1 MVTKNKL
8 CAIEIESIQKYVNHK
23 IHFEAFY
30 LSIYLCF
37 NPSLFDKYLTKCDY
51 FYFLKFLISTGNK

>member
-30 LSIYLCF
+30 LSIYLSF
-37 NPSLFDKYLTKCDY
+37 NPSLFDKYFTKFDNVIED
-51 FYFLKFLISTGNK
+51 LIILQL

>member
-30 LSIYLCF
+30 LSICLSF
-37 NPSLFDKYLTKCDY
+37 DPSLLDKYFTKCDY
-51 FYFLKFLISTGNK
+51 FYFLKCFDIHRK

>member
-30 LSIYLCF
+30 LSINLSF
-37 NPSLFDKYLTKCDY
+37 NPSLHNKYLIKCYYHY
-51 FYFLKFLISTGNK
+51 FCDVF